1 MRSYNH
7 LTRLRGRVS
16 RTLLQRDEH
25 DYPQPRLDGQR
36 ILVTGSSGYVGR
48 RVVHQLNDR
57 GALVVPYDLPDDVT
71 DQQRVSTVATYCDWC
86 VHLAAHKHAPAGETD
101 PVAVADVNVRGTAAV
116 VAAFGERVVL
126 ASTCKAADPA
136 TVYGASKLIAER
148 IVLNAGG
155 RVVRFVNV
163 LGSSGSVLDLWARV
177 PITEPLPV
185 TPGERM
191 WMTER
196 EAVGLIVAAVAFPS
210 GRYAPDVNGPESVL
224 RLARRAFPGR
234 EVRAVPNRRGDR
246 QRERLVAEGEHA
258 VGFMPGVV
266 RIVATA
272 DAPVEGAPVA
282 PALLS
287 V

>member
-1 MRSYNH
+1 
-7 LTRLRGRVS
+7 VS

-177 PITEPLPV
+177 PV
-185 TPGERM
+185 T
-191 WMTER
+191 
-196 EAVGLIVAAVAFPS
+196 
-210 GRYAPDVNGPESVL
+210 ESVAGNAW
-224 RLARRAFPGR
+224 RADVDDGARGGRPDRRRRGVPVRPVRAGRPARRAGP
-234 EVRAVPNRRGDR
+234 
-246 QRERLVAEGEHA
+246 Q
-258 VGFMPGVV
+258 VGAARVSGP
-266 RIVATA
+266 
-272 DAPVEGAPVA
+272 
-282 PALLS
+282 
-287 V
+287 